1 MRNILLIITILC
13 SIIIAAGCGAPARNA
28 NHNPAP
34 YVQTHLTPIR
44 IDDFKQNDTFITSNY
59 VWKYAN
65 IEWHWEL
72 QIPTNL
78 FTYFQNLSRPIVDG
92 FNYSV
97 YIIHSSDD
105 YLINI
110 MASEILKVSR
120 LHGFSD
126 KETIE
131 FASSFVQAIP
141 NSPDSTTGFDEYPRY
156 PVETLVDKT
165 GDCEDSAILL
175 GSLLQSMGKELVL
188 IFFPDGHYGIGVLGK
203 DCYDTNGRK
212 DDLFGTHWV
221 HNGEKY
227 FYIETT
233 FPNNTIG
240 EIPNLFAH
248 LPVIIY
254 DIPTLPS

>member
-1 MRNILLIITILC
+1 M
-13 SIIIAAGCGAPARNA
+13 AGCGAPTRKA

-72 QIPTNL
+72 QIPTGL
-78 FTYFQNLSRPIVDG
+78 VTYFQNLSRPIVDG

-120 LHGFSD
+120 LHGFSN

-156 PVETLVDKT
+156 PVETLVDIT

-188 IFFPDGHYGIGVLGK
+188 VSFPDG
-203 DCYDTNGRK
+203 

-233 FPNNTIG
+233 SPNNTIG